1 MHSDFQGFSGSY
13 PLGAVDSAERELPL
27 ASTQKN
33 GAFKGAFSLMKIAM
47 LNRTSQSRIYGL

>member
-27 ASTQKN
+27 SSTQKD
-33 GAFKGAFSLMKIAM
+33 GAFKGAFSL
-47 LNRTSQSRIYGL
+47 L